1 MADRHDSGDLERP
14 TSLRPS
20 SLRPASL
27 RLTFG
32 RSKLG
37 RLIFGLNL
45 IGLLIIAIG
54 ALVLS
59 DLRRGLIVSQ
69 MDSLTSQAQVVG
81 EVIAVVAT
89 EGEPEPM
96 LDEDNALEV
105 MSRFIPAGERAR
117 LFDAQGKLISD
128 SYVVSDAI
136 DVSQLPPARKSSAP
150 PPPDRSA
157 LKASRRRTAE
167 AQLEREVRLA
177 LSGRTAASVR
187 LDERGKKVVSVS
199 IPLRRVKEV
208 LGVLTLERGDVDKIV
223 WAQRWAMAP
232 FILIAFG
239 VSLLSSLLLY
249 WLVSRPIDRLSAA
262 ADRVRMAQTRA
273 ISLPDLESRKDEI
286 GTLARSLESM
296 TETLWRRME
305 EIDRFAADVSHEIK
319 NPLTSIR
326 SALETLPMV
335 KDEAARER
343 LMNVLAQDVRRLD
356 RLITDISNAS
366 RLDAELSRDT
376 PRRVDVGAL
385 LEDIVSLYQQSHLP
399 GQVGVVLRRDLPAKM
414 RVSGREGPL
423 GQVFRNLID
432 NARSFSPEGGEVRV
446 AVASSG
452 DPALPVAITVE
463 DDGPGIPEEN
473 LETVFQRFYTSRPK
487 GTRFGQ
493 NSGLGLSISRQIV
506 EAHGGRIWAENRKD
520 ADGQVTGA
528 RFTIHLPQA

>member
-1 MADRHDSGDLERP
+1 MTAEAGQTAEDQARATRP
-14 TSLRPS
+14 P
-20 SLRPASL
+20 PL

-32 RSKLG
+32 RSRLG
-37 RLIFGLNL
+37 RLIFGLNM

-54 ALVLS
+54 AWVLS
-59 DLRRGLIVSQ
+59 DIRRGLITSQ

-89 EGEPEPM
+89 EGEPEP
-96 LDEDNALEV
+96 LLEQDNAQAVLA
-105 MSRFIPAGERAR
+105 RFIPSGERAR
-117 LFDAQGKLISD
+117 LFDANGKLISD
-128 SYVVSDAI
+128 SYAVSDAI
-136 DVSQLPPARKSSAP
+136 EVGTLPPARKRDAP
-150 PPPDRSA
+150 PPPDTSA
-157 LKASRRRTAE
+157 LDAAHRKRAE
-167 AQLEREVRLA
+167 ADLRKEVALA
-177 LSGRTAASVR
+177 LRGANVATVRHNESG
-187 LDERGKKVVSVS
+187 GKVVSVS
-199 IPLRRVKEV
+199 IPLRHVKEV

-223 WAQRWAMAP
+223 WAQRMAMLP
-232 FILIAFG
+232 FILVAFA
-239 VSLLSSLLLY
+239 VSLLSSLLLF

-262 ADRVRMAQTRA
+262 ADRVRLAQTRA
-273 ISLPDLESRKDEI
+273 ISLPDLESRRDEI
-286 GTLARSLESM
+286 GILARSLESM
-296 TETLWRRME
+296 TDTLWRRME

-343 LMNVLAQDVRRLD
+343 LMNVLSQDVRRLD

-376 PRRVDVGAL
+376 PRKVKIAAL
-385 LEDIVSLYQQSHLP
+385 LDDIISLYQQSAAP
-399 GQVGVVLRRDLPAKM
+399 GQIKVSFVNELPAGT
-414 RVSGREGPL
+414 RVTGREGPL

-432 NARSFSPEGGEVRV
+432 NARSFSPEDGEVRV
-446 AVASSG
+446 RLTGSG
-452 DPALPVAITVE
+452 DPARPVAILVD

-473 LETVFQRFYTSRPK
+473 LETIFQRFYTSRPK

-506 EAHGGRIWAENRKD
+506 EAHDGRIWGENRKSGD
-520 ADGQVTGA
+520 QVQGA